1 MRITLHDR
9 VPGSSVGKQAVG
21 QRCPHR
27 AGLGSDERLEYASPS
42 PQRAGD
48 SVALP
53 FDLGSHAWIGGSVDL
68 IRFERDALRANL
80 IMPKVT
86 VLPAN
91 VSAEVEAGELLL
103 EAGEKAGVEME
114 AGCFNCSCGTCVV
127 EVVSGMENL
136 SEPTPEELD
145 VLDAWNK
152 DPDKYRLT
160 CCVKVDKGDVVI
172 KAGH

>member
-1 MRITLHDR
+1 MSLFGLAAQSFYSCNQRWVAIKNRL
-9 VPGSSVGKQAVG
+9 GLASSG
-21 QRCPHR
+21 H
-27 AGLGSDERLEYASPS
+27 
-42 PQRAGD
+42 
-48 SVALP
+48 LP
-53 FDLGSHAWIGGSVDL
+53 AIYDVLLATVSRFIDFSFPLDNAFRQETAW
-68 IRFERDALRANL
+68 FFL

-91 VSAEVEAGELLL
+91 RSAEVPAGELLL

-127 EVVSGMENL
+127 EVVEGMENL
-136 SEPTPEELD
+136 EPPTPEELD

-152 DPDKYRLT
+152 DPETHRLT
-160 CCVKVDKGDVVI
+160 CCVRIKSGEVII